1 MTITL
6 DLTEDEELRLRREAA
21 KKGLP
26 PDELVSQAI
35 KTMIPSASDDIQ
47 ARLARLDSILLDP
60 DDEEDQKETWEFLKK
75 ALDEDRLSY
84 RKFFP

>member
-6 DLTEDEELRLRREAA
+6 DLTSDEEARLRQKAA

-26 PDELVSQAI
+26 PEDLVAQAV
-35 KTMIPSASDDIQ
+35 KTIIPAADDDIE

-60 DDEEDQKETWEFLKK
+60 ADDQERKETWEFLKK